1 MPIATTQQ
9 DAAMLDRAS
18 AGGCG
23 LPGVNVSSSDAF
35 NAALRPRP
43 WGREAEAA
51 VATPVT
57 AAYEQL
63 GSAGGSVLR

>member
-9 DAAMLDRAS
+9 YAARLDRAS
-18 AGGCG
+18 AGGCA

-51 VATPVT
+51 VTFPVT
-57 AAYEQL
+57 TAYAQL
-63 GSAGGSVLR
+63 GSAGGSVLG

>member
-9 DAAMLDRAS
+9 YAAMLDRAS
-18 AGGCG
+18 AGGCA
-23 LPGVNVSSSDAF
+23 LPGVNVSSSDVF
-35 NAALRPRP
+35 NAALRPCP

-51 VATPVT
+51 TPAT

>member
-9 DAAMLDRAS
+9 YAETLDGAS
-18 AGGCG
+18 AGGCA

-35 NAALRPRP
+35 NAAPRPRP

-57 AAYEQL
+57 AAYEHL
-63 GSAGGSVLR
+63 GSAGGSVMR